1 MLDSNDSSAI
11 SLLAGSTPAFSPSES
26 ISLANPLTHAP
37 HFVGLELVFLACF
50 VLTIRDVVQRR
61 RQGDRYALFQWLVI
75 LAYGVA
81 MELIAFN
88 AFPDYAHGQFTVQLY
103 HRKLPL
109 YVTFVYV
116 VFDYTGLKLA
126 ERLKLGRFGE
136 AVTAGLAML
145 LLDVPFDIAGVDA
158 RWWVWTSGHD
168 VTQRWLGV
176 PLTSY
181 AWYLIFGAVLAW
193 LCRALKPRIEG
204 RSVAIQV
211 ALAPL
216 VAVLVIALGIV
227 GFLPFH
233 ALEAVGLPDAAIV
246 LVHAAFAAVIAYRA
260 RAGRREAGS
269 VGGVPRELASIAIVL
284 ALWHLGVILV
294 LAGLGGAASGGAKVA
309 AASAAAGANLFLFVF
324 TRGAAVP
331 APGALAGSA
340 GEERKVL
347 TT

>member
-1 MLDSNDSSAI
+1 MLDPNDSSSI
-11 SLLAGSTPAFSPSES
+11 AF
-26 ISLANPLTHAP
+26 ANPLTHPP
-37 HFVGLELVFLACF
+37 HFVGLELVFLVCF
-50 VLTIRDVVQRR
+50 ALTIRDVATRR
-61 RQGDRYALFQWLVI
+61 RQGDSYALFQWLVI

-126 ERLKLGRFGE
+126 ERLKLGRFAE
-136 AVTAGLAML
+136 PIAAGLAML

-158 RWWVWTSGHD
+158 RWWVWTSSDH

-193 LCRALKPRIEG
+193 LCRALKPGIEK
-204 RSVAIQV
+204 RSLAVQV

-216 VAVLVIALGIV
+216 VAVLVIVLGIV

-246 LVHAAFAAVIAYRA
+246 LAHALFAAVIANRA
-260 RAGRREAGS
+260 RAAARQGGAART
-269 VGGVPRELASIAIVL
+269 GGVPRELAAIAILL
-284 ALWHLGVILV
+284 AVWHFGVILA
-294 LAGLGGAASGGAKVA
+294 LAGLGGAPSGGAKLV
-309 AASAAAGANLFLFVF
+309 AASAAVAANLFLFVF
-324 TRGAAVP
+324 ARGAAVT
-331 APGALAGSA
+331 APGALTGK
-340 GEERKVL
+340 EKVL
-347 TT
+347 AT